1 MTKLYLLRHG
11 QADWPDW
18 NRPDDERPLTAK
30 GRKEMNEVAAVLAAR
45 EVRPDVLLASP
56 LPRALQTAQIAA
68 EALGL
73 PVTVEPSLG
82 SGFGEPALRKI
93 LTQHAG
99 RDVMLVGHEPSLSE
113 IVESITGAVIVM
125 PKAGLV
131 RIDLNAMDPPAGE
144 LRWLIPP
151 KFLKE

>member
-1 MTKLYLLRHG
+1 MIKLYLLRHG

-30 GRKEMNEVAAVLAAR
+30 GKKEMHEVAAALATR
-45 EVRPDVLLASP
+45 EVRPDVILSSP

-68 EALGL
+68 EALSM
-73 PVTVEPSLG
+73 PVTVEPSLAP
-82 SGFGEPALRKI
+82 GFGDTALRKL
-93 LTQHAG
+93 LTQYTG

-113 IVESITGAVIVM
+113 TVESITGAVIVM

-131 RIDLNAMDPPAGE
+131 RIDLSAIDPPDGE